1 VADPLT
7 IALGGAIVTI
17 VVATG
22 YFKAKKINHVNK
34 IDHEVL
40 CTARLTPIREDLV
53 IIKTDIKETREDIR
67 EILTKV
73 GG

>member
-34 IDHEVL
+34 YE
-40 CTARLTPIREDLV
+40 
-53 IIKTDIKETREDIR
+53 K
-67 EILTKV
+67 IL
-73 GG
+73 